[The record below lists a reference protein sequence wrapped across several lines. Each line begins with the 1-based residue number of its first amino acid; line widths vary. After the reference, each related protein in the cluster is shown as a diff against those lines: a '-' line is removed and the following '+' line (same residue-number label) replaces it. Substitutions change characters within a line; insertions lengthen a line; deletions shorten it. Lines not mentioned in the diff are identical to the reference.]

1 MRKSENQQW
10 TVSEITLVKNDEW
23 DGTNVGNSD
32 LVISTQNC
40 SRDVGKIVNINKNN
54 SEITAQVEGE
64 HMTEEL
70 KFPVTMLDFQA
81 VNGDLVILG
90 NFIFFWSA
98 GCFDLILSDRKPF
111 SSRTTSIILV
121 KIFSCNYQLS

>member
-23 DGTNVGNSD
+23 DGNVGNSD

-90 NFIFFWSA
+90 NFICYQEMKNMFCLFWLE
-98 GCFDLILSDRKPF
+98 FELQ
-111 SSRTTSIILV
+111 
-121 KIFSCNYQLS
+121 KIFFSWENFKNLCENILL

>member
-70 KFPVTMLDFQA
+70 KFPVKMLDFQA

-90 NFIFFWSA
+90 NFIFFSMLIIMLSRNEENL
-98 GCFDLILSDRKPF
+98 LILF
-111 SSRTTSIILV
+111 SS
-121 KIFSCNYQLS
+121 F

>member
-23 DGTNVGNSD
+23 EGTNNGNSD
-32 LVISTQNC
+32 LVISTQYC
-40 SRDVGKIVNINKNN
+40 SRDVGKIVDINKNN

-70 KFPVTMLDFQA
+70 KFPVAMLDFQA

-90 NFIFFWSA
+90 NFI
-98 GCFDLILSDRKPF
+98 CFLLYLCYQELK
-111 SSRTTSIILV
+111 
-121 KIFSCNYQLS
+121 KIS

>member
-23 DGTNVGNSD
+23 DGNVGNSD

-90 NFIFFWSA
+90 NFIFFFY
-98 GCFDLILSDRKPF
+98 G
-111 SSRTTSIILV
+111 
-121 KIFSCNYQLS
+121 NYYVIKK

>member
-1 MRKSENQQW
+1 VRKSENQQW

-23 DGTNVGNSD
+23 DEINNGNSN

-40 SRDVGKIVNINKNN
+40 SRDVGKIVDINRNN

-70 KFPVTMLDFQA
+70 KFPVKMLEFQA
-81 VNGDLVILG
+81 VYGDLVILG
-90 NFIFFWSA
+90 NFI
-98 GCFDLILSDRKPF
+98 CFMIEL
-111 SSRTTSIILV
+111 
-121 KIFSCNYQLS
+121 